1 MPALA
6 VDRPRRKRGAGRR
19 LLIWGPAALGA
30 GLVAA
35 HAETCYALGAEA
47 YRSVTDSYLVMWIER
62 TGAALGCF

>member
-6 VDRPRRKRGAGRR
+6 VDRPRRKRGAGHR
-19 LLIWGPAALGA
+19 LIVWGAAALGA

-47 YRSVTDSYLVMWIER
+47 YRGVTDSYLVMWIER